1 MEISENKKKY
11 KTRDVLL
18 VASYYTKHEG
28 YKPVSSGKD
37 STKERVLLYL
47 NNHSSV
53 DDLTEYQERAEQ
65 AVQWVKNE
73 KSTDWIDN
81 LRSSLM
87 KKEIDDS
94 AVGLVASVFSG
105 YDHHVK
111 KLEDRKQLL
120 NSNFVGQPKDNI
132 TIDVKS
138 SRHITSGKS
147 KFNDNKDFHILQ
159 IIDQSG
165 NVYIWFADQDYSD
178 DLAKSKTVRA
188 IVKSHNE
195 RDGVKQ
201 TVVQVTQIE

>member
-1 MEISENKKKY
+1 MEVEGRKKY

-18 VASYYTKHEG
+18 VASYFTKQEG

-47 NNHSSV
+47 NNNNSTE
-53 DDLTEYQERAEQ
+53 DLLEYQPRAEQ
-65 AVQWVKNE
+65 AVQWLKTE
-73 KSTDWIDN
+73 KSSDWIDN
-81 LRSSLM
+81 IRSSLM
-87 KKEIDDS
+87 KKDIDES
-94 AVGLVASVFSG
+94 AIGLVSSLFSG
-105 YDHHVK
+105 YDHHLK
-111 KLEDRKQLL
+111 KQEDRKQLQK
-120 NSNFVGQPKDNI
+120 SEYVGNPKDSI

-147 KFNDNKDFHILQ
+147 KFNDNKDFHIIQ

-165 NVYIWFADQDYSD
+165 NVFIWFADQDYSK
-178 DLAKSKTVRA
+178 DLSNCKTVRA

-201 TVVQVTQIE
+201 TVIQVTQIE